1 MPFLAV
7 CGEGECSQMFS
18 PQVGRQIYGKTAAPW
33 LLQLPPHFAIFYGQL
48 TARMNSTELRL
59 LGHGQ
64 WAESV
69 QLCFRWKA
77 IMIRVEKIMIR
88 VEGERCEMDTGD

>member
-59 LGHGQ
+59 LGRPVGRICPIVFSL
-64 WAESV
+64 ESNN
-69 QLCFRWKA
+69 
-77 IMIRVEKIMIR
+77 
-88 VEGERCEMDTGD
+88 D